1 MDAFTVLAELA
12 GVQLTADQM
21 AQVRAIN
28 TRYYTALFRL
38 RQSEAAGRDG
48 GAGVAHTG
56 TGDELHARLRAD
68 VLAVLTPAQRQ
79 AMRGG

>member
-1 MDAFTVLAELA
+1 MDAFTVLAEMG
-12 GVQLTADQM
+12 GVELTADQM

-48 GAGVAHTG
+48 GADVADTETEALGVG
-56 TGDELHARLRAD
+56 LRRD
-68 VLAVLTPAQRQ
+68 VRAVLTPAQRQ
-79 AMRGG
+79 AMGGG